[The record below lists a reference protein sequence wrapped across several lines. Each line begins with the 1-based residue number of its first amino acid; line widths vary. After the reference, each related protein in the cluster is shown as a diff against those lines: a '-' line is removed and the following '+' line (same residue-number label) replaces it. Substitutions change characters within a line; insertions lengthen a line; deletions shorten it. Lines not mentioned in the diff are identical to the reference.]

1 MITWILAEGGATVLQ
16 TALMAAGEAIAVIC
30 TAILITAS
38 ALKRNRSGNVV
49 YVLLHIGAYGWIA
62 GILLF
67 ATGVLLHVFG

>member
-1 MITWILAEGGATVLQ
+1 MITWILAGGATTPLQ
-16 TALMAAGEAIAVIC
+16 TVLMAAGEAIAVIC
-30 TAILITAS
+30 TVILIAAS

-67 ATGVLLHVFG
+67 AAGVLLHVFG